1 MSMAIPAIC
10 RLSTM
15 AQLCRS
21 MLVYELLAGI
31 TALRMRAPALDVET
45 ILGHF
50 KHPNFLGL
58 TR

>member
-1 MSMAIPAIC
+1 
-10 RLSTM
+10 M